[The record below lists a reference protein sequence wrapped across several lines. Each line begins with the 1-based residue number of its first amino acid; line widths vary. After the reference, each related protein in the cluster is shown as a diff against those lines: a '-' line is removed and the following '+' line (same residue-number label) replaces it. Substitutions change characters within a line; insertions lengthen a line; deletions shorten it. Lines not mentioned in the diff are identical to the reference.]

1 MKKGGS
7 RDSREWGR
15 RVLSPARRR
24 TIRALAEVLFSTED
38 EKGLV
43 PAPPEL
49 AERVTEEFDLLIGAG
64 SSDLRRGYLFITWLI
79 EWLPIV
85 FLGVFSRASRLP
97 LARRLAY
104 LDRLEHAKVGLLAT
118 LLVGFKLP
126 LTIIAYE
133 QAPELRVT
141 GFDRETISTVRLV
154 RRSAEAPE
162 PTRAPSPALAGSDGR
177 TEVVSPAAE
186 EVES

>member
-1 MKKGGS
+1 M
-7 RDSREWGR
+7 
-15 RVLSPARRR
+15 SPARRR
-24 TIRALAEVLFSTED
+24 TIVALAEALFSTED
-38 EKGLV
+38 EKGLA

-64 SSDLRRGYLFITWLI
+64 SPDLRRGYLFITWLI

-141 GFDRETISTVRLV
+141 GFDRETIATARLV
-154 RRSAEAPE
+154 RRAAPE
-162 PTRAPSPALAGSDGR
+162 PARAPSPALAGADGR